1 MEFTFLVEGKAEGK
15 DRPRF
20 ARGHVFTP
28 QKTKDF
34 EARVKTAA
42 AEAMSRNFLEP
53 TDEPVRVEITCF
65 FLPPKSAT
73 KKFLNQ
79 IDNELV
85 PYDKKPDADNVAK
98 AVCDAMNGVVFVDD
112 KQVCY
117 VSCEKWFTRDRDSF
131 FVRVRTIQ

>member
-1 MEFTFLVEGKAEGK
+1 MEFTFLVEGRAEGK

-20 ARGHVFTP
+20 ARGHAFTTR
-28 QKTKDF
+28 KTREF
-34 EARVKTAA
+34 EARVKAA
-42 AEAMSRNFLEP
+42 ALTEMEKCGLAP
-53 TDEPVRVEITCF
+53 TEQPVRVEIACF

-85 PYDKKPDADNVAK
+85 PYDKKPDADNIAK

-112 KQVCY
+112 KLVCS
-117 VSCEKWFTRDRDSF
+117 VGCEKWYTTVRDCFCVAISPM
-131 FVRVRTIQ
+131 

>member
-1 MEFTFLVEGKAEGK
+1 MDLGFFVEGKAEGK
-15 DRPRF
+15 GRPRF

-34 EARVKTAA
+34 EARVRAA
-42 AEAMSRNFLEP
+42 ALDAMQSRGWEP

-79 IDNELV
+79 IDNTLV
-85 PYDKKPDADNVAK
+85 PYDKKPDADNIAK
-98 AVCDAMNGVVFVDD
+98 AVCDAMNGVVFKDD
-112 KQVCY
+112 MQICSVACD
-117 VSCEKWFTRDRDSF
+117 KWYTTDRDCFYVAVSPL
-131 FVRVRTIQ
+131 